1 MHTVW
6 KGSISFGLVNIPVRL
21 FTATEEK
28 SVRFRQLHDEC
39 HTPIRYSR
47 TCPSCERELD
57 KDEIVKGY
65 ELEKGRFVVVSDEE
79 LNAIKPESQKTI
91 DIVDFVELANI
102 DPVYFNKTYY
112 LSPQETGERA
122 YSLLR
127 QAMFDTNKIG
137 IAQFTLRSKQSL
149 AAVRVFDEA
158 LVLETIFYPDEVRAV
173 GEVPGLPKQA
183 TLPEKELTMAQELIA
198 QLATPFEPDKYED
211 EYRRS
216 VLDLIQQKATGK
228 EVKEAPAEKPHKVVD
243 LMEALQASLNQSKEK
258 NKRA

>member
-6 KGSISFGLVNIPVRL
+6 KGSISFGLVNIPVRM

-28 SVRFRQLHDEC
+28 SVRFRQLHNEC
-39 HTPIRYSR
+39 HTPIRYKR
-47 TCPSCERELD
+47 TCPNCEREIE
-57 KDEIVKGY
+57 KDDIVKGY
-65 ELEKGRFVVVSDEE
+65 EIEEDRFVILTDEE
-79 LNAIKPESQKTI
+79 IEAAKPETQKAI
-91 DIVDFVELANI
+91 DIVDFVDLSDI

-149 AAVRVFDEA
+149 AAVRVYDET
-158 LVLETIFYPDEVRAV
+158 LVLESIFYPDEVRSVA
-173 GEVPGLPKQA
+173 EIPGLPKHVS
-183 TLPEKELTMAQELIA
+183 LPDKELNMARQLIE
-198 QLATPFEPDKYED
+198 QLVTPFEPEKYED
-211 EYRRS
+211 EYRQS
-216 VLDLIQQKATGK
+216 LLQVIEKKAAGE

-243 LMEALQASLNQSKEK
+243 LMEALKASLDQTAEK

>member
-28 SVRFRQLHDEC
+28 SVRFRQLHAKC
-39 HTPIRYSR
+39 HTPIRYTR
-47 TCPSCERELD
+47 TCPNCEQEVDRED
-57 KDEIVKGY
+57 IVKGC
-65 ELEKGRFVVVSDEE
+65 EISDGRFVILSEEE
-79 LNAIKPESQKTI
+79 LEAAKPETHKAI
-91 DIVDFVELANI
+91 DIVDFVELSDI

-112 LSPQETGERA
+112 LAPQETGEHA

-127 QAMFDTNKIG
+127 KAMFDTNKIG

-173 GEVPGLPKQA
+173 SDVPGLPEQV
-183 TLPEKELTMAQELIA
+183 TLPEKELTMAQQLIE
-198 QLATPFEPDKYED
+198 QLVTPFNPRKYED
-211 EYRRS
+211 AYRQS
-216 VLDLIQQKATGK
+216 ILQMIEKKAAGEEIQ
-228 EVKEAPAEKPHKVVD
+228 EAPETKPHKVVD
-243 LMEALQASLNQSKEK
+243 LMEALQASIDQTEKK